1 MSHGDL
7 TYINLTYIT
16 VANLVLESNLLILNF
31 SFPCNFI
38 IEALAQKCSV
48 KKEFEKQL
56 SYKTDSTRGVFM

>member
-16 VANLVLESNLLILNF
+16 VENLVLDSNLLILNF
-31 SFPCNFI
+31 SFPCTFM
-38 IEALAQKCSV
+38 IEAVAQKCSV

-56 SYKTDSTRGVFM
+56 YYKRDSSTGVFM

>member
-16 VANLVLESNLLILNF
+16 VANLVLDSYLFILNF
-31 SFPCNFI
+31 SFPCPFM
-38 IEALAQKCSV
+38 IEAVARKFSV

-56 SYKTDSTRGVFM
+56 YYKRDSSTGVFM